1 MKGIDVSE
9 HNGIIDWNKVK
20 SQIDFA
26 IIRVTYGMHK
36 IDKTAI
42 RNIEECIRLDIPFGV
57 YFYSYALNELQVKE
71 EVKLLLDTIRRY
83 KDKILYPV
91 IIDMEDDDEYKE
103 KNGMPSN
110 EVLVNLCDTACSMI
124 GSEGY
129 FPMIYASQSWFMGRL
144 RSEKLNKYA
153 KWIAWWYKK
162 AEFDKSIY
170 PIWQYTSEGKID
182 GINGNVDLNESY
194 VDFPKQLK
202 YLQMIVKIQQIKM
215 MTGLADITLQYL
227 NCYKWNDDLMI
238 KLFNR
243 LQKGKVKYDD
253 KLSKWD
259 FLKNEFGVE
268 DKTIQFMQFY
278 LYSDDLRDKLFDSI
292 VEK

>member
-9 HNGIIDWNKVK
+9 HNGIINWEKVK

-26 IIRVTYGMHK
+26 IIRVSYGMK
-36 IDKTAI
+36 KVDKMAI
-42 RNIEECIRLDIPFGV
+42 RNIEECIRLGINFGV
-57 YFYSYALNELQVKE
+57 YFYSYALYELQVKE
-71 EVKLLLDTIRRY
+71 EVKLLLDTIRPY

-91 IIDMEDDDEYKE
+91 IIDMEDADGYKE

-110 EVLVNLCDTACSMI
+110 EVLVNLCDTACTMI

-144 RSEKLNKYA
+144 RSDKLKKYA
-153 KWIAWWYKK
+153 KWIAWWYEK
-162 AEFDKSIY
+162 AKFDTKEY
-170 PIWQYTSEGKID
+170 LIWQKSSKGKIE
-182 GINGNVDLNESY
+182 GINGNVDINEAFI
-194 VDFPKQLK
+194 DFPTQIK

-215 MTGLADITLQYL
+215 MTGLEDITLQYL
-227 NCYKWNDDLMI
+227 NCYKYNDDLMI

-243 LQKGKVKYDD
+243 LQNEKVKYDD

-259 FLKNEFGVE
+259 CIKNEFNFA

-278 LYSDDLRDKLFDSI
+278 LYSDDLREKLFNSI
-292 VEK
+292 VKK